1 MKTLVLALILSVTPD
16 VASRIWVNRAR
27 AGEPQAQS
35 QVIVAKAAP
44 AAKSQSQ
51 SGNMVWTAKPVVVTV
66 NPQDGQTNTND
77 GADANSNVYV
87 YSVVASADDQ
97 AGGRGAGAEGK
108 NPVKVFVKRV
118 GNEDEAAASK
128 GWLGVTIVE
137 APDALAEQLSLNGN
151 GVVIA
156 NVAKGSPADSA
167 GIQKNDI
174 ILSINGK
181 EVGSTVGS
189 AVDLI
194 RAQNP
199 GDKLNVVVLRNGQQ
213 QNLSATLAQRP
224 DMSQQK
230 IEWKFEGPEGTM
242 QERTTTHGKMIMRG
256 PNGTWTM
263 QNLGDLSN
271 LPPGVAQLIP
281 HSGSKQVQ
289 VTSENGQRNISIKVE
304 NDGGTLTVEQKDG
317 DAINVTRTDSA
328 GKTTNAT
335 YADADALRKADPEAA
350 DMYDQ
355 IGSNVIVN
363 LNDGEDGNTEI
374 NVDMSDLHN
383 QIMQGLGAAH
393 ESYQKAMED
402 LRKAIEEMQ
411 SKGAMNADALKAL
424 MDQHGG
430 LPRAFAFDT
439 GKPKQSFE
447 VRPDGTIEVH
457 IRKGDSEV
465 VKLYQNEADLAKRN
479 PEMAKKYNEV
489 NSSGR
494 E

>member
-1 MKTLVLALILSVTPD
+1 MKTLLFALLLSVTPD
-16 VASRIWVNRAR
+16 VASRMLAHQAR

-35 QVIVAKAAP
+35 PVIVAKAVSP
-44 AAKSQSQ
+44 AGKVRVQTTNHAA
-51 SGNMVWTAKPVVVTV
+51 TALPIVEAVD
-66 NPQDGQTNTND
+66 PQDTPADSDD
-77 GADANSNVYV
+77 GSDAANSNVYV
-87 YSVVASADDQ
+87 YSVASADDQ
-97 AGGRGAGAEGK
+97 TGNAK
-108 NPVKVFVKRV
+108 TPVKVFVKRV
-118 GNEDEAAASK
+118 GNNDETAANK

-137 APDALAEQLSLNGN
+137 APDALADQLALNGN

-174 ILSINGK
+174 VLSINGK
-181 EVGSTVGS
+181 DVGSTVGS

-199 GDKLNVVVLRNGQQ
+199 GDKLSVVVLRNGQQ
-213 QNLSATLAQRP
+213 QNVSATLAPRP

-230 IEWKFEGPEGTM
+230 IEWKFEGADGTM
-242 QERTTTHGKMIMRG
+242 HESTSTRGHMIMRT
-256 PNGTWTM
+256 PAGTWTM
-263 QNLGDLSN
+263 KDLGDLSS
-271 LPPGVAQLIP
+271 LPPGVANLIP

-289 VTSENGQRNISIKVE
+289 VTSENGQRNISVKVQ
-304 NDGGTLTVEQKDG
+304 NDGGTLAVEQKDG

-335 YADADALRKADPEAA
+335 YADADALRKGDPDAA
-350 DMYDQ
+350 DLLDET
-355 IGSNVIVN
+355 GTNVVVN
-363 LNDGEDGNTEI
+363 LNDSEDGNTEI
-374 NVDMSDLHN
+374 NVNMSDLHN
-383 QIMQGLGAAH
+383 QLMQGLGAAH

-402 LRKAIEEMQ
+402 LQKAIEEMQ
-411 SKGAMNADALKAL
+411 SKGAMNADSLKAL

-430 LPRAFAFDT
+430 FPRAFAFET
-439 GKPKQSFE
+439 GKPRQSFE

-457 IRKGDSEV
+457 IRKGDSEI

-479 PEMAKKYNEV
+479 PEMAKKYNDV
-489 NSSGR
+489 NSGR